1 MAVAAAFIQEND
13 YYGKANWAMDIL
25 GNEEKFPVETFN
37 APVEVESAVNSVWKG
52 NQLMTPIGGGVSVRR
67 TRR

>member
-1 MAVAAAFIQEND
+1 MSVAAAFIQQNH
-13 YYGKANWAMDIL
+13 YYQKVQWSMDVF
-25 GNEEKFPVETFN
+25 GNEEKFPVETYT

-67 TRR
+67 IKP